1 MASGITTAAGVAL
14 NGSAIV
20 AAMPALQGI
29 PMLRFT
35 LLLMAALLAGCAS
48 NPIVDSWQQPGLAKP
63 LQFEKTL
70 MVARLATAAD
80 QRLAEEQWVVRL
92 PMAKGQPGYR
102 QLDDNSLQ
110 DVDSAKA
117 KVKAAGFRHALVM
130 RLAGSK
136 QEVFATPRATFGIS
150 RASFWRGGYG
160 TVGLASSDI
169 ETREVVGFELS
180 LYDLEQDQLLWSGNG
195 ELTNPGKIASSV
207 DKLANG
213 LIEQWQAQGLL
224 PAATP

>member
-1 MASGITTAAGVAL
+1 
-14 NGSAIV
+14 
-20 AAMPALQGI
+20 
-29 PMLRFT
+29 MLRHA
-35 LLLMAALLAGCAS
+35 LLLAAALLAGCAS

-63 LQFEKTL
+63 LQFDKTL

-80 QRLAEEQWVVRL
+80 QRLAEERWVARL
-92 PMAKGQPGYR
+92 PMAKGQPGYSL
-102 QLDDNSLQ
+102 LDDDSFK
-110 DVDSAKA
+110 DVDGAKA

-136 QEVFATPRATFGIS
+136 QEVIATPS
-150 RASFWRGGYG
+150 ASLGVGRGGFWRGGYG
-160 TVGLASSDI
+160 TVALSSSDI

-195 ELTNPGKIASSV
+195 ELTNPGKIGDSV
-207 DKLANG
+207 DKLAAG
-213 LIEQWQAQGLL
+213 LINQWQAQGLL